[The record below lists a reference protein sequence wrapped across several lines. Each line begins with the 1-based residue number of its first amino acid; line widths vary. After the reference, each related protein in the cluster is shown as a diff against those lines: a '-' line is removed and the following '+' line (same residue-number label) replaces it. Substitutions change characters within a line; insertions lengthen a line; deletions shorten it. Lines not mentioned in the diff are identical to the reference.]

1 MGFEIYYNF
10 FHNYKQIKKHIGI
23 IEKARDALS
32 NKQKTCYRVRLII
45 YDCNENLVTSQSFNF
60 IPKEIVYF
68 KDNNTLRSNILKRL
82 IFYTQLYSKLE
93 AKNKKLIHFLKLSR
107 CICPLNVDIN
117 FELENELMGLSFHFI
132 KSTDFSTL
140 LTMSNDDFFSAKKK
154 YYDDCKLVINGRIV
168 GTGFPCYCPIE

>member
-10 FHNYKQIKKHIGI
+10 FHNYKQIKKHVGI

-45 YDCNENLVTSQSFNF
+45 YDCNENLVTSQAFNF

-107 CICPLNVDIN
+107 SICPLNVDIN
-117 FELENELMGLSFHFI
+117 FELENELMGLSFHFT
-132 KSTDFSTL
+132 KSNDFSTL
-140 LTMSNDDFFSAKKK
+140 LTMSNENFFSAKRK
-154 YYDDCKLVINGRIV
+154 YYDDCKLVIDGRVV